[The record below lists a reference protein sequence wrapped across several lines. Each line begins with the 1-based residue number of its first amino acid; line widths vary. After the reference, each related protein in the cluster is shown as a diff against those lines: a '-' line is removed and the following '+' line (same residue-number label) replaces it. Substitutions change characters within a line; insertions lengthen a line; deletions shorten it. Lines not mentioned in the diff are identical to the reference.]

1 MDKRRHPRYAV
12 EYAGSFWGNGI
23 NSQGRILSL
32 STAGCRGLG
41 EGAIRRDALLR
52 VLIDVPRFLAPI
64 QVDRAIIRWSS
75 GNELGL
81 EFVGLSFD
89 DQQRLHGLLLA
100 IKAAQP
106 SGPVPMEIRAK

>member
-12 EYAGSFWGNGI
+12 EYAGSFLGNGI
-23 NSQGRILSL
+23 NSQGMILNL
-32 STAGCRGLG
+32 STSGCRGSS
-41 EGAIRRDALLR
+41 EGVIRQDALLR
-52 VLIDVPRFLAPI
+52 VLIDVTPLLAPI

-75 GNELGL
+75 GNEFGL

-89 DQQRLHGLLLA
+89 DQQRLQGLISV

-106 SGPVPMEIRAK
+106 SP